1 MDEHL
6 VWHGYLLSHHEDF
19 TVIQSPFTL
28 NGARVF
34 GADSDPTTLAVAALM
49 HRMGVESV
57 TRVSVPEGMDG
68 ETLTAACDVEVVTED
83 DLDDCPWDLML
94 SDEAV
99 VVLAKQ
105 GAEVTVPQLD
115 VSVPVVHD
123 EHDALE
129 QAWAKELHHQHV
141 SQGAFVSEAAYIEG
155 AKARLAMRGQQN
167 GDSIVWPPRYGD
179 RNNSEVTG
187 MKPTGR
193 VMSWTV
199 LSAAGAPSE
208 FALRAPLL
216 GGLSTVLLQLD
227 DGPNGVFL
235 LVDDEDHNVTMGAS
249 VELVLRRLYAQE
261 GYMRYGL
268 KGRLV

>member
-1 MDEHL
+1 MGEHL

-28 NGARVF
+28 NDVRVF
-34 GADSDPTTLAVAALM
+34 GADSDPTTLAVAALV
-49 HRMGVESV
+49 HRIGIDPITS
-57 TRVSVPEGMDG
+57 VSVPEGMDG
-68 ETLTAACDVEVVTED
+68 ETLAAACGVQVAKED
-83 DLDDCPWDLML
+83 DLDDCPWDLMM

-105 GAEVTVPQLD
+105 GAAVTVPQLD
-115 VSVPVVHD
+115 VAVPVMVD
-123 EHDALE
+123 EHEALE
-129 QAWAKELHHQHV
+129 LAWRKELNHQHV
-141 SQGAFVSEAAYIEG
+141 SQGAFVSEAAYVEG
-155 AKARLAMRGQQN
+155 AEARLAMLAQRN
-167 GDSIVWPPRYGD
+167 GDRVVWPPRYGEHGV
-179 RNNSEVTG
+179 SEITG
-187 MKPTGR
+187 MRRTGR
-193 VMSWTV
+193 VVSWTA

-235 LVDDEDHNVTMGAS
+235 LVDDEDHDVTMDAS

-261 GYMRYGL
+261 GFMRYGL

>member
-28 NGARVF
+28 NGTRVF

-49 HRMGVESV
+49 HRIGIESV
-57 TRVSVPEGMDG
+57 TSVSVPEGMDG
-68 ETLTAACDVEVVTED
+68 ETLTAACGVEVVKED
-83 DLDDCPWDLML
+83 DLDDCPWDLMM

-115 VSVPVVHD
+115 VAVPVMAD
-123 EHDALE
+123 EHEALE
-129 QAWAKELHHQHV
+129 QAWTKELHHQHV
-141 SQGAFVSEAAYIEG
+141 SQGAFVSEAAYMEG
-155 AKARLAMRGQQN
+155 AEARLAMMGQQH
-167 GDSIVWPPRYGD
+167 GDSIVWPPRYGE
-179 RNNSEVTG
+179 RGASEVTG
-187 MKPTGR
+187 MKRTGR
-193 VMSWTV
+193 VSSWTA

-216 GGLSTVLLQLD
+216 DGLSTVLLQLD

-235 LVDDEDHNVTMGAS
+235 LVDDEDHNVTMGAP

-261 GYMRYGL
+261 GFMRYGL

>member
-1 MDEHL
+1 M
-6 VWHGYLLSHHEDF
+6 
-19 TVIQSPFTL
+19 
-28 NGARVF
+28 
-34 GADSDPTTLAVAALM
+34 
-49 HRMGVESV
+49 
-57 TRVSVPEGMDG
+57 
-68 ETLTAACDVEVVTED
+68 
-83 DLDDCPWDLML
+83 DDCPWDLMM

-115 VSVPVVHD
+115 VAVPVVGD
-123 EHDALE
+123 EHEALE
-129 QAWAKELHHQHV
+129 KAWTKELHHQHV
-141 SQGAFVSEAAYIEG
+141 SQGAFVSEAAYVEG
-155 AKARLAMRGQQN
+155 AAARLAMMGQQN
-167 GDSIVWPPRYGD
+167 SDSIVWPPRYGE
-179 RNNSEVTG
+179 RGASESKD

-193 VMSWTV
+193 VLSWTV

-235 LVDDEDHNVTMGAS
+235 LVDDEDHDISMGAS
-249 VELVLRRLYAQE
+249 VQLVLRRLYAQE
-261 GYMRYGL
+261 GFMRYGL